1 MTRRE
6 WLQGI
11 AAGIVSGAVNLPKQG
26 RQVFRLACNAR
37 PRAYPHGGPG
47 APQPDAKSRPAQYSA
62 AVDRLQSIETFVR
75 VAQTQSFAEA
85 ARQLRVANSVVT
97 TRVKQ
102 LEEFLGAPLFHRS
115 TRVVRLSDM
124 GQAFLRDCTELVGR
138 ANDIVDQMRDA
149 RGTPSGTLRV
159 HALTGMV
166 LGRFATLLREFQT
179 NYPDIH
185 LELIVSDAVADPVKA
200 GVDCALQIFPAA
212 SQELVSRPLF
222 PVRRLLCATPAYLE
236 AHGTPATP
244 RELHRHKLGLYSGYP
259 TRDRWTFHHKG
270 EQTTIYLAA
279 ALLTNSVHL
288 LREYALEHAGI
299 VCLPTLVAGD
309 AIARGELRVVLAE
322 HQLSSFSLS
331 AVYAGTSRNAL
342 KLRLFIEHIATRFT
356 RVPPWDATLIER
368 GMIPAELIEFSRSSG

>member
-1 MTRRE
+1 MTAP
-6 WLQGI
+6 
-11 AAGIVSGAVNLPKQG
+11 AACPQ
-26 RQVFRLACNAR
+26 
-37 PRAYPHGGPG
+37 RAPP
-47 APQPDAKSRPAQYSA
+47 QYSA

-138 ANDIVDQMRDA
+138 ANDIVDQMRD
-149 RGTPSGTLRV
+149 
-159 HALTGMV
+159 
-166 LGRFATLLREFQT
+166 GRFASLLREFQT
-179 NYPDIH
+179 TYPDIH

-212 SQELVSRPLF
+212 SQELVARPLF
-222 PVRRLLCATPAYLE
+222 PVRRVLCATPAYLE
-236 AHGTPATP
+236 AHGTPASP

-259 TRDRWTFHHKG
+259 TRDRWTFHHQG

-309 AIARGELRVVLAE
+309 AIARGELRVVLPE